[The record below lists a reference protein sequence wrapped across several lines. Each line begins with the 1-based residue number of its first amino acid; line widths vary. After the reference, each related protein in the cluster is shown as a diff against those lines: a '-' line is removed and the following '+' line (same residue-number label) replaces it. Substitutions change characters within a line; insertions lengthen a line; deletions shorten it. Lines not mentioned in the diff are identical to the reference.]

1 MARVIGHVEEMWS
14 GRMRRFKY
22 LVCHCGHEMALYD
35 SWSNE
40 CNCGTEYN
48 GGGQQLA
55 PRSQWG
61 EETGERF

>member
-1 MARVIGHVEEMWS
+1 MAQITGFVEEDWS
-14 GRMRRFKY
+14 GRMRRFKT
-22 LVCHCGHEMALYD
+22 LRCDCGTNLTLHD
-35 SWSNE
+35 WWSNE

-48 GGGQQLA
+48 GAGQRLA